1 MELRDCYAEFG
12 GDYKEVLSR
21 LQREQTVQ
29 KFVLKFLDDKSFSSL
44 ETALQNRNYEEAL
57 RFVHTLKG
65 ICRNLSFTRLYE
77 SSSRMTE
84 AFKAGDFENAAAG
97 MPPLS
102 ADYDQNIRAS
112 QPKKPTRRAAS
123 DSRRRTAASQK
134 RILRGF

>member
-97 MPPLS
+97 MPQLS
-102 ADYDQNIRAS
+102 DNCDTFSLQC
-112 QPKKPTRRAAS
+112 
-123 DSRRRTAASQK
+123 QK
-134 RILRGF
+134 ACKHAVLSCAQFRESSSLTTV

>member
-1 MELRDCYAEFG
+1 MIRQ
-12 GDYKEVLSR
+12 R
-21 LQREQTVQ
+21 LPQQ
-29 KFVLKFLDDKSFSSL
+29 LCGAALDDKSFSSL

-97 MPPLS
+97 MPQLS
-102 ADYDQNIRAS
+102 DDYHQIIRAVEAY
-112 QPKKPTRRAAS
+112 KTCRE
-123 DSRRRTAASQK
+123 
-134 RILRGF
+134 G

>member
-12 GDYKEVLSR
+12 GDYKEVLDR

-57 RFVHTLKG
+57 CFVHTLKG

-77 SSSRMTE
+77 SSSLMTE
-84 AFKAGDFENAAAG
+84 ALKAGDFENAAAG
-97 MPPLS
+97 MPQLS
-102 ADYDQNIRAS
+102 DDYHQIIRAVEAY
-112 QPKKPTRRAAS
+112 KTCRE
-123 DSRRRTAASQK
+123 
-134 RILRGF
+134 G

>member
-1 MELRDCYAEFG
+1 MRNSAEIN
-12 GDYKEVLSR
+12 KEVLSR

-65 ICRNLSFTRLYE
+65 NLPEPFFHQTVRKR
-77 SSSRMTE
+77 SRMTE

-97 MPPLS
+97 MPQLS
-102 ADYDQNIRAS
+102 DDYHQIIRAVEAY
-112 QPKKPTRRAAS
+112 KTCRE
-123 DSRRRTAASQK
+123 
-134 RILRGF
+134 G

>member
-12 GDYKEVLSR
+12 GDYKEVLGR

-77 SSSRMTE
+77 SSSRLTE

-97 MPPLS
+97 MPQLS
-102 ADYDQNIRAS
+102 DDYHQIIRAVEAY
-112 QPKKPTRRAAS
+112 KTCRE
-123 DSRRRTAASQK
+123 
-134 RILRGF
+134 G

>member
-57 RFVHTLKG
+57 PIRSKG
-65 ICRNLSFTRLYE
+65 SAGTFLSPDCT
-77 SSSRMTE
+77 
-84 AFKAGDFENAAAG
+84 KAAAE
-97 MPPLS
+97 
-102 ADYDQNIRAS
+102 
-112 QPKKPTRRAAS
+112 
-123 DSRRRTAASQK
+123 
-134 RILRGF
+134 

>member
-57 RFVHTLKG
+57 RFVHTPEY
-65 ICRNLSFTRLYE
+65 N
-77 SSSRMTE
+77 
-84 AFKAGDFENAAAG
+84 
-97 MPPLS
+97 
-102 ADYDQNIRAS
+102 
-112 QPKKPTRRAAS
+112 
-123 DSRRRTAASQK
+123 
-134 RILRGF
+134 ILRRISISSMHGSNSKALLHSAIIIVSICMQYAS

>member
-12 GDYKEVLSR
+12 GDYKEVLGR

-84 AFKAGDFENAAAG
+84 AFKAGDFENAAA
-97 MPPLS
+97 
-102 ADYDQNIRAS
+102 
-112 QPKKPTRRAAS
+112 
-123 DSRRRTAASQK
+123 
-134 RILRGF
+134 

>member
-97 MPPLS
+97 MPQLS
-102 ADYDQNIRAS
+102 DNCDMFSFQH
-112 QPKKPTRRAAS
+112 RRACKHAVLS
-123 DSRRRTAASQK
+123 CVQFCESSSLTTV
-134 RILRGF
+134 

>member
-12 GDYKEVLSR
+12 GDYKEVLGR

-65 ICRNLSFTRLYE
+65 ICQNLSFARLFE
-77 SSSRMTE
+77 SSSLVT
-84 AFKAGDFENAAAG
+84 KALKENDWNQAVDM
-97 MPPLS
+97 MPRL
-102 ADYDQNIRAS
+102 
-112 QPKKPTRRAAS
+112 
-123 DSRRRTAASQK
+123 
-134 RILRGF
+134 